1 MLGLKFNGTWRN
13 YQNRS
18 WTTSKNTKQMG
29 MSTWWQ
35 RLVQG
40 KQP

>member
-13 YQNRS
+13 YQKQVLDNFQEY
-18 WTTSKNTKQMG
+18 KQMV